1 VDVLTTSVYGDLLVR
16 GVVPLWFGCI
26 VSQDMSDNAAIGAI
40 IDSSAD
46 SCSSRIVL
54 QKKRHSVYYNDSG
67 IRSKHLRSTQ
77 HKTSFVGGIASCAAI
92 SSADSCSSCIVLQ
105 KTDILF
111 TIMTTSTLTS
121 LSTVNF
127 T

>member
-54 QKKRHSVYYNDSG
+54 QKR
-67 IRSKHLRSTQ
+67 
-77 HKTSFVGGIASCAAI
+77 
-92 SSADSCSSCIVLQ
+92 
-105 KTDILF
+105 DILF
-111 TIMTTSTLTS
+111 TIMTQVSGQNIYVQHNIKPVS
-121 LSTVNF
+121 LEGLHHVQLSAVLIAAAAALFCKKQTF
-127 T
+127 CLL